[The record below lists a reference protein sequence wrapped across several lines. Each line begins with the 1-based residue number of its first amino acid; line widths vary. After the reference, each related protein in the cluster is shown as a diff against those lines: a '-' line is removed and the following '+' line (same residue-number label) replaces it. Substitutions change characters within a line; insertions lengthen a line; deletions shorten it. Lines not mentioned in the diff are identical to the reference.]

1 MQYAAGIEMI
11 SEFRLSNKFSV
22 GDEITLSF
30 RAGKIRMK
38 AALALAGNTF
48 AAGNETD
55 TKGSSE
61 KNSDNDG

>member
-1 MQYAAGIEMI
+1 MI

-30 RAGKIRMK
+30 RAGKIRTK
-38 AALALAGNTF
+38 AALALAGNTL
-48 AAGNETD
+48 D